1 MPWVVIVA
9 MGGFLVGRQLFLRKL
24 AVDCKT
30 PKHIISKKMEYVTLK
45 LKIVHDADVR
55 RHCGL
60 MLSVLVSGS
69 SGPEALAGILW

>member
-1 MPWVVIVA
+1 MA
-9 MGGFLVGRQLFLRKL
+9 MEDFLVGWQLFLHKL

-45 LKIVHDADVR
+45 RKVVHDADVR

-60 MLSVLVSGS
+60 MISALVSRS
-69 SGPEALAGILW
+69 SGLEALAGIL